1 MINGRAWEGAGAEG
15 DGNSRR
21 AGGGDLERSFLS
33 PSSDSGTVGGVGGTQ
48 T

>member
-21 AGGGDLERSFLS
+21 PGGGDLERSF
-33 PSSDSGTVGGVGGTQ
+33 PSDSGTVGGVGGTQ